1 MEQER
6 NDYYPYQNVA
16 PVMSIGQWLVTFLLM
31 AIPIVNIIMIIVW
44 IASKDENPNRKNWI
58 LAYLIVIAISFVLTF
73 IIFGSIASFFSALG
87 SIL

>member
-6 NDYYPYQNVA
+6 MDYYPQTNVA

-44 IASKDENPNRKNWI
+44 LTSKDENSNRKNWV

-73 IIFGSIASFFSALG
+73 IIFGSIASFFSAIG

>member
-6 NDYYPYQNVA
+6 MGYYPQTNVA

-44 IASKDENPNRKNWI
+44 LASKNENPNRKNWV
-58 LAYLIVIAISFVLTF
+58 LAYLIVIAISIVLTF
-73 IIFGSIASFFSALG
+73 IIFGSVASFFSAIG

>member
-6 NDYYPYQNVA
+6 MDYYPQTNVA
-16 PVMSIGQWLVTFLLM
+16 PIMSIGQWLVTFLLM

-44 IASKDENPNRKNWI
+44 LASKNENPNRKNWV
-58 LAYLIVIAISFVLTF
+58 LAYLIVIAISIVLTF
-73 IIFGSIASFFSALG
+73 IIFGSVASFFSAIG

>member
-1 MEQER
+1 MQQER

-44 IASKDENPNRKNWI
+44 LTSKD
-58 LAYLIVIAISFVLTF
+58 
-73 IIFGSIASFFSALG
+73 
-87 SIL
+87 

>member
-6 NDYYPYQNVA
+6 MDYYPQTNVA

-44 IASKDENPNRKNWI
+44 LASKNENPNRKNWV
-58 LAYLIVIAISFVLTF
+58 LAYLIVIAISIVLTF
-73 IIFGSIASFFSALG
+73 IIFGSVASFFSAIG

>member
-1 MEQER
+1 MEPER
-6 NDYYPYQNVA
+6 MDYYFQKDIA

-44 IASKDENPNRKNWI
+44 LASKNENPNRKNWV
-58 LAYLIVIAISFVLTF
+58 LAYLIVIAISVVLTF
-73 IIFGSIASFFSALG
+73 IIFGSVASFFSAIG

>member
-1 MEQER
+1 M
-6 NDYYPYQNVA
+6 DYYFQKDIA

-44 IASKDENPNRKNWI
+44 LASKNENPNRKNWV
-58 LAYLIVIAISFVLTF
+58 LAYLIVIAISVVLTF
-73 IIFGSIASFFSALG
+73 IIFGSVASFFSAIG

>member
-1 MEQER
+1 MEQEKM
-6 NDYYPYQNVA
+6 DYYPQTNVA

-44 IASKDENPNRKNWI
+44 LASKNENPNRKNWV
-58 LAYLIVIAISFVLTF
+58 LAYLIVIAISIVLTF
-73 IIFGSIASFFSALG
+73 IIFGSVASFFSAIG

>member
-1 MEQER
+1 
-6 NDYYPYQNVA
+6 
-16 PVMSIGQWLVTFLLM
+16 M

-44 IASKDENPNRKNWI
+44 LTSKDENSNRKNWV

-73 IIFGSIASFFSALG
+73 IIFGSIASFFSAIG

>member
-44 IASKDENPNRKNWI
+44 LTSKDENSNRKNWV

-73 IIFGSIASFFSALG
+73 IIFGSIASFFSAIG

>member
-1 MEQER
+1 M
-6 NDYYPYQNVA
+6 DYYFQKDIA

-44 IASKDENPNRKNWI
+44 LASKDENPNRKNWV
-58 LAYLIVIAISFVLTF
+58 LDYLIVIAISIVLTF
-73 IIFGSIASFFSALG
+73 IIFGSIASFFSAIG

>member
-6 NDYYPYQNVA
+6 MDYYPQTNVA

-44 IASKDENPNRKNWI
+44 LTSKDENPNRKNWV
-58 LAYLIVIAISFVLTF
+58 LAYLIVIAISFESPF
-73 IIFGSIASFFSALG
+73 NAIPSI
-87 SIL
+87 